1 MLLGFIPGHGAADT
15 FFIDKQLLSNQ
26 RKILFPFVALNKA
39 CDQVF
44 IDLVWWVWTELGRD
58 K

>member
-1 MLLGFIPGHGAADT
+1 MLFGLITGPGAADIV
-15 FFIDKQLLSNQ
+15 FIYKQLLSNQ
-26 RKILFPFVALNKA
+26 RQFWFPFVALNKA